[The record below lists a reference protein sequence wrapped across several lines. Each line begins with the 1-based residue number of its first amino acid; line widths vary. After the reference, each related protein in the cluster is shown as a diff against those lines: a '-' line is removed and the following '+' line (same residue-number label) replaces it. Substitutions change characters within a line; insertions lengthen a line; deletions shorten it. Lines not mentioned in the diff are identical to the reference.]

1 MSNEITNKKKEE
13 LSFKSKKI
21 IVTGANRSI
30 GRNIALDFAKQ
41 GADVVISYRSDK
53 EGALET
59 LDLIKSYSSKST
71 ALYADF
77 LDNANVEK
85 FAVEAIGALG
95 GIDILINNAGML
107 ARETLFELSP
117 EKMQQ
122 VFQVN
127 TIAPLYLTKLCSE
140 NMIKNSTKGCIINIS
155 SIAGSSTMPKG
166 IGYASSKAA
175 LNKWTQNAALNLAQY
190 GVRVNA
196 VLPGVIEA
204 GMNQSTS
211 TSDPELWKN
220 YMHQIPLQRAGTPQ
234 DIANMVLFL
243 ASDKAQW
250 ITGKNFEVDGG
261 HALS

>member
-127 TIAPLYLTKLCSE
+127 TIVPLYLTKLCSE

-175 LNKWTQNAALNLAQY
+175 LNKWTQNAALNLAPY
-190 GVRVNA
+190 GIRVNS

-204 GMNQSTS
+204 GMNESTS

-261 HALS
+261 HVLS